1 MAVTKKQ
8 PLLAIDSVSKAYG
21 EGRGRFLAVN
31 GVSLTVERGE
41 CVAVV
46 GESGSGKTTLAQM
59 IMGLTAP
66 TEGKVLF
73 NGENVAEMAARR
85 RDRQRLAQ
93 SMQIVFQDPRSS
105 LDPTMTIGK
114 IVAEPLIV
122 FNWAKADIAARVA
135 EVLDLVG
142 LPGEYADRQPGE
154 LSGGQRQRIGIAR
167 ALAPRPDLLLLDE
180 PVASLDVS
188 MQGQILRLLM
198 DIKSETG
205 IAVVVIAH
213 DLGVVRAIADRTV
226 VMYSGRV
233 VESGPS
239 DDVFQRPVHP
249 YTAAL
254 YWSASDAGEAAMTG
268 EIRVALANEP
278 LAAGQRGV
286 GCVFRTRCWRR
297 MERCETQADMVGAMS
312 GHVGWCNS
320 PLNIPARSEVMA

>member
-1 MAVTKKQ
+1 MATEI
-8 PLLAIDSVSKAYG
+8 PLLAIDNVSKAFG
-21 EGRGRFLAVN
+21 DGRQRFWAVHEA
-31 GVSLTVERGE
+31 SLLVRRGE

-46 GESGSGKTTLAQM
+46 GESGSGKTTLARM
-59 IMGLTAP
+59 IMGLTEP
-66 TEGKVLF
+66 TTGAVRF
-73 NGENVAEMAARR
+73 DGEDVTRMSRTR

-93 SMQIVFQDPRSS
+93 RMQIVFQDPRSS
-105 LDPTMTIGK
+105 LDPTMKIGA

-122 FNWAKADIAARVA
+122 FGWSKADIETRVA

-142 LPGEYADRQPGE
+142 LPEDYAGRHPGE

-198 DIKSETG
+198 EIKSKIG

-226 VMYSGRV
+226 VMYSGRMI
-233 VESGPS
+233 ENGSTG
-239 DDVFQRPVHP
+239 DVFQRTIHP

-254 YWSASDAGEAAMTG
+254 HWSASEAGEALMGPAVR
-268 EIRVALANEP
+268 EALANEP
-278 LAAGQRGV
+278 LAAELRTA

-297 MERCETQADMVGAMS
+297 IVRCETEVDAVRRPTGQI
-312 GHVGWCNS
+312 GWCNV
-320 PLNIPARSEVMA
+320 PLDVPSRTEASV